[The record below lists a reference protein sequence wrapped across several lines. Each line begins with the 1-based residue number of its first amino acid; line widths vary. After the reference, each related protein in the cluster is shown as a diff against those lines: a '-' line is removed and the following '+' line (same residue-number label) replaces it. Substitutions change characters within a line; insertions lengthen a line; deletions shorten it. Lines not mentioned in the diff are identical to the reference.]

1 MNTVFLIC
9 FFIICFHALSCA
21 STLIPQALDQLDCDF
36 AGHEKMAQRKAK
48 DCTNGVKHV
57 MRAKAGR
64 GAHGL
69 GPNMN
74 RHRPYKDSGVCSLM
88 SQSSLI
94 LLTVLQVNIGFILAF
109 LFSF

>member
-1 MNTVFLIC
+1 MNTGFLIC

-21 STLIPQALDQLDCDF
+21 STLIPQAHDRLDC
-36 AGHEKMAQRKAK
+36 GHEKMAQRKAK

-64 GAHGL
+64 GAHAG
-69 GPNMN
+69 GSNMN
-74 RHRPYKDSGVCSLM
+74 RHHPFKDSGARSLM